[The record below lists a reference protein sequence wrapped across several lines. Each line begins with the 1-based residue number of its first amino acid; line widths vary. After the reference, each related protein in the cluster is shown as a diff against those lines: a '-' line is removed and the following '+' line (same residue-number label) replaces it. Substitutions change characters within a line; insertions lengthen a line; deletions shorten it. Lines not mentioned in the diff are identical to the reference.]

1 MPFIKYRFPRARI
14 LPVLMGDQEYASA
27 ELLAKKVLDA
37 INQTGRDDIRFVA
50 SSDFSHY
57 VPIAAARENDGYAI
71 EALTSLDLP
80 EFYRRIAERRVSACG
95 YGPIAAV
102 CHVCKERGARTG
114 RAAPVCHQRRCH
126 RGFRGRGLRSHRGDV
141 RVATWSAPGK
151 VFLFGEHAVVYGKP
165 GIAMAI
171 KPRVFV
177 TVRKSRMAHH
187 AKSPYIDNCFDEMG
201 VRGSVYVNSQ
211 LPSSSGLG
219 SSAAVTVAT
228 LSAIND
234 EFGKKYKAEE
244 IADMA
249 FAIEKKVQKGRASP
263 TDTTVSTFGGLVF
276 ITGTSRRRL
285 APQHFHLVDR
295 ELHGPAQHGK
305 DGGTGG

>member
-1 MPFIKYRFPRARI
+1 M
-14 LPVLMGDQEYASA
+14 
-27 ELLAKKVLDA
+27 
-37 INQTGRDDIRFVA
+37 
-50 SSDFSHY
+50 
-57 VPIAAARENDGYAI
+57 
-71 EALTSLDLP
+71 
-80 EFYRRIAERRVSACG
+80 
-95 YGPIAAV
+95 
-102 CHVCKERGARTG
+102 
-114 RAAPVCHQRRCH
+114 
-126 RGFRGRGLRSHRGDV
+126 
-141 RVATWSAPGK
+141 ATWSAPGK

-177 TVRKSRMAHH
+177 TVRKSKTAHH

-201 VRGSVYVNSQ
+201 VKGSVYVNSQ

-234 EFGKKYKAEE
+234 EFRKDHSLEE

-263 TDTTVSTFGGLVF
+263 TDTSVSTFGGLVF

-285 APQHFHLVDR
+285 VPQNFQMVI
-295 ELHGPAQHGK
+295 G
-305 DGGTGG
+305 

>member
-1 MPFIKYRFPRARI
+1 M
-14 LPVLMGDQEYASA
+14 
-27 ELLAKKVLDA
+27 
-37 INQTGRDDIRFVA
+37 
-50 SSDFSHY
+50 
-57 VPIAAARENDGYAI
+57 
-71 EALTSLDLP
+71 
-80 EFYRRIAERRVSACG
+80 
-95 YGPIAAV
+95 
-102 CHVCKERGARTG
+102 
-114 RAAPVCHQRRCH
+114 
-126 RGFRGRGLRSHRGDV
+126 
-141 RVATWSAPGK
+141 ATWSAPGK

-177 TVRKSRMAHH
+177 TVRKSRTAHH
-187 AKSPYIDNCFDEMG
+187 AKSPYIDNCFAEMG
-201 VRGSVYVNSQ
+201 VKGSVYINSQ

-234 EFGKKYKAEE
+234 EFGKDYSLVE

-263 TDTTVSTFGGLVF
+263 TDTSVSAFGGLVF

-285 APQHFHLVDR
+285 PPQNFQMIIGNSMVSHNTSKMVEMVSDFQKKQPDICNPVIEAIGAITISAMHHMTNANELGKLMNMNHALLEVLGVGHPALSRLILAARAAGAYGAKLTGAGGGGCMVAMCPKHLKSRVAGAIEASDAKAFITTIDTEGVR
-295 ELHGPAQHGK
+295 KEK
-305 DGGTGG
+305 DV

>member
-1 MPFIKYRFPRARI
+1 M
-14 LPVLMGDQEYASA
+14 
-27 ELLAKKVLDA
+27 
-37 INQTGRDDIRFVA
+37 
-50 SSDFSHY
+50 
-57 VPIAAARENDGYAI
+57 
-71 EALTSLDLP
+71 
-80 EFYRRIAERRVSACG
+80 
-95 YGPIAAV
+95 
-102 CHVCKERGARTG
+102 
-114 RAAPVCHQRRCH
+114 
-126 RGFRGRGLRSHRGDV
+126 
-141 RVATWSAPGK
+141 ATWSAPGK

-177 TVRKSRMAHH
+177 TVRKSKTAHH

-201 VRGSVYVNSQ
+201 VKGSVYVNSQ

-234 EFGKKYKAEE
+234 EFRKDHSLEE

-263 TDTTVSTFGGLVF
+263 TDTSVSTFGGLVF

-285 APQHFHLVDR
+285 VPQNFQMVIGNSMVSHNTSRMVEMVADLRKRQPDICEPILDAIGSVAVAAMHHMSDAQQLGKLMNMNHALLEALGVGHPALSKLILASRDAGAYGAKLTGAGGGGCMVALCPKHLKNRVAGAIEAGDAR
-295 ELHGPAQHGK
+295 AFITTIDTEGVRKEK
-305 DGGTGG
+305 DV

>member
-1 MPFIKYRFPRARI
+1 M
-14 LPVLMGDQEYASA
+14 
-27 ELLAKKVLDA
+27 
-37 INQTGRDDIRFVA
+37 
-50 SSDFSHY
+50 
-57 VPIAAARENDGYAI
+57 
-71 EALTSLDLP
+71 
-80 EFYRRIAERRVSACG
+80 
-95 YGPIAAV
+95 
-102 CHVCKERGARTG
+102 
-114 RAAPVCHQRRCH
+114 
-126 RGFRGRGLRSHRGDV
+126 
-141 RVATWSAPGK
+141 
-151 VFLFGEHAVVYGKP
+151 YGKP

-177 TVRKSRMAHH
+177 TVRKSKTAHH

-201 VRGSVYVNSQ
+201 VKGSVYVNSQ

-234 EFGKKYKAEE
+234 EFRKDHSLEE

-263 TDTTVSTFGGLVF
+263 TDTSVSTFGGLVF

-285 APQHFHLVDR
+285 VPQNFQMVIGNSMVSHNTSRMVEMVADLRKRQPDICEPILDAIGSVAVAAMHHMSDAQQLGKLMNMNHALLEALGVGHPALSKLILASRAAGAYGAKLTGAGGGGCMVALCPKHLKNRVAGAIEAGDAR
-295 ELHGPAQHGK
+295 AFITTIDTEGVRKEK
-305 DGGTGG
+305 DV